1 MGRGSDLFRY
11 SGMANPDI
19 TSGANMILSGLGT
32 PGELADK
39 ATAKQRVEMQDLRQ
53 AKADAMA
60 TPGTPEWLAA
70 KEAEKE
76 LKMGLVAAEHNWKM
90 ENDKGYRATIVGTE
104 EYELA
109 RKNKLSDETALL
121 NAQSAARIAEKKA
134 DPTTGILLSKY
145 AQELKDKKFQEVL
158 AGEVVNIPTEK
169 TVTATTTQEQ
179 QDKARTGLESAAVVN
194 AGKVY
199 NDEYTKLITP
209 TSSGATYTL
218 PGGEVIELQKPGTAM
233 TPEEAHQKAME
244 KAKLL
249 DVVAG
254 NAPVIDEKSLP
265 KIGTTETK
273 VKYTPAEINQLK
285 LDKAKELY
293 TKGQIPASMVVE
305 LGKAITPV
313 KTQKEKIDEAEY
325 LLKEKEFQEKKA
337 SGYWKHSTGK
347 GGGNGDGVRKELD
360 ELYKTYGK
368 PDLIGTGDQA
378 RIAMKLAE
386 TQSAGSGYSDDEMKK
401 AINRAAGVY
410 GNPGNPG
417 VDEDGFVEA
426 VQRNLLSFK

>member
-1 MGRGSDLFRY
+1 MSRRTELFRY

-19 TSGANMILSGLGT
+19 TSGANMIIGGLET
-32 PGELADK
+32 PGKINDK
-39 ATAKQRVEMQDLRQ
+39 IMLQER
-53 AKADAMA
+53 DARKEALA

-158 AGEVVNIPTEK
+158 AGEVVKVPDNKI
-169 TVTATTTQEQ
+169 VTTTTTQDQ

-199 NDEYTKLITP
+199 NDEYTKLTTP

-265 KIGTTETK
+265 KVGITEK
-273 VKYTPAEINQLK
+273 EVKLTPTEINQLR
-285 LDKAKELY
+285 LNKAKDLY
-293 TKGQIPASMVVE
+293 NQGQIPASLVVE
-305 LGKAITPV
+305 YNKALNPV
-313 KTQKEKIDEAEY
+313 KTAEQSLAESKLGLEIARFVEQKAKNYYGHSANENAYSVGEKLYAAAGTTGYNKDIAAVKEY
-325 LLKEKEFQEKKA
+325 LKEHAAELNKESTANKKA
-337 SGYWKHSTGK
+337 LVAELTAKYGNETDWFSTTGW
-347 GGGNGDGVRKELD
+347 D
-360 ELYKTYGK
+360 ELK
-368 PDLIGTGDQA
+368 
-378 RIAMKLAE
+378 
-386 TQSAGSGYSDDEMKK
+386 
-401 AINRAAGVY
+401 
-410 GNPGNPG
+410 
-417 VDEDGFVEA
+417 
-426 VQRNLLSFK
+426 